1 MQRNFMLELSEYKT
15 ILDTIPAAVII
26 AVPVKQDEK
35 ITDFSIVYVNECFR
49 NLTKNFIKEG
59 VLFSSFKEK
68 ISQDINWFDMAVETI
83 KTKKTIE
90 ETFYSHNFSIWIQ
103 LVEKCVPGDYVA
115 VSLTNVSQAK
125 EYESALSEQN
135 KKLEEVTSQLKSSR
149 LNLDSQL
156 KNIQQLNEQLLFA
169 AYHDSL
175 TDLYNRSWLS
185 TMMKVQIKETTEKNE
200 KFGILL
206 FDIDNMKDIND
217 SRGHNAGDELL
228 KQVATIL
235 KLMESKTVTAT
246 RFGGDEFVLLYKNI
260 KDRDEAIEISKKAL
274 RFLNA
279 EGIGISG
286 GISIFPDDS
295 KKTEDLLK
303 FADMAKIEA
312 KKNGKNNVA
321 CFHSLMQ
328 EKFLSKLNIET
339 KMSKAMASRNFQLY
353 YQPQFDAKTKELRG
367 FEALLR
373 WYDSDLGW
381 ISPEQ
386 FIPLAEETHLVVP
399 LGDWVMTTALATI
412 KEWEM
417 KFSFNG
423 IMSVNVSPV
432 QFVQEDFIE
441 KLFKKI
447 EKSGIDKKHLEIE
460 ITEGVLID
468 NVEDTIS
475 KLNKIR
481 EQGVG
486 LSLDD
491 FGTGYSSLRYLQ
503 LLPLTTLKIDKSF
516 VSNIAEK
523 DGFEAK
529 LTESIISLVSKM
541 GLNTIAEGVENE
553 EQLKMIQKF
562 NCRTIQG
569 FLLGKP
575 MPKEQCE
582 KLLVENLSKTS
593 S

>member
-1 MQRNFMLELSEYKT
+1 MLELSEYKT

-423 IMSVNVSPV
+423 IISVNISPV

>member
-1 MQRNFMLELSEYKT
+1 MLELSEYKT

-423 IMSVNVSPV
+423 IISVNVSPV

-516 VSNIAEK
+516 VSNIAAK

-582 KLLVENLSKTS
+582 KLLVENLGKTS

>member
-1 MQRNFMLELSEYKT
+1 MLELSEYKT

-260 KDRDEAIEISKKAL
+260 KDRAEAIEISKKAL

>member
-1 MQRNFMLELSEYKT
+1 MLELSEYKT

-339 KMSKAMASRNFQLY
+339 KMSKAMANRNFQLY

-523 DGFEAK
+523 DGFEAN

>member
-1 MQRNFMLELSEYKT
+1 MLELSEYKT

-217 SRGHNAGDELL
+217 SRGHNEGDELL

-295 KKTEDLLK
+295 KKNEDLLK

-441 KLFKKI
+441 KLLKKI

-582 KLLVENLSKTS
+582 KLLVENLGKTS

>member
-1 MQRNFMLELSEYKT
+1 MLELSEYKT
-15 ILDTIPAAVII
+15 ILDTIPAAVVI

-49 NLTKNFIKEG
+49 TLTKNFIKEG

-68 ISQDINWFDMAVETI
+68 LSQDISWFDMAVETI
-83 KTKKTIE
+83 KTKKTVE

-103 LVEKCVPGDYVA
+103 LVAKCVPGDYVA

-175 TDLYNRSWLS
+175 TDLYNRAWLS
-185 TMMKVQIKETTEKNE
+185 TMMKVQIKEATEKNE

-286 GISIFPDDS
+286 GIAIFPDDS
-295 KKTEDLLK
+295 KKSEDLLK

-516 VSNIAEK
+516 VSNIAAK
-523 DGFEAK
+523 DGFEAN

-553 EQLKMIQKF
+553 DQLKMIQKF

-582 KLLVENLSKTS
+582 KLLVENLSKS
-593 S
+593 NS

>member
-1 MQRNFMLELSEYKT
+1 MLELSEYKT

-516 VSNIAEK
+516 VSNIAAK
-523 DGFEAK
+523 DGFEAN

-593 S
+593 N

>member
-1 MQRNFMLELSEYKT
+1 MLELSEYKT

-417 KFSFNG
+417 KFNFNG

-516 VSNIAEK
+516 VSNIAAK

-582 KLLVENLSKTS
+582 KLLVENLGKTS

>member
-1 MQRNFMLELSEYKT
+1 MLELSEYKT

-295 KKTEDLLK
+295 KKYEDLLK

-423 IMSVNVSPV
+423 IISVNVSPV

-503 LLPLTTLKIDKSF
+503 ILPLTTLKIDKSF

>member
-1 MQRNFMLELSEYKT
+1 MLELSEYKT

-26 AVPVKQDEK
+26 AVPVKQDEQ

-68 ISQDINWFDMAVETI
+68 ISQDISWFDMAVETI

-103 LVEKCVPGDYVA
+103 LVAKCVPGDYVA

-175 TDLYNRSWLS
+175 TDLYNRAWLS
-185 TMMKVQIKETTEKNE
+185 TMMKVQIKEATEKNE

-246 RFGGDEFVLLYKNI
+246 RFGGDEFVLLYKDI

-516 VSNIAEK
+516 VSNIAAK
-523 DGFEAK
+523 DGFEAN

-575 MPKEQCE
+575 MPREQCE

-593 S
+593 N

>member
-1 MQRNFMLELSEYKT
+1 MLELSEYKT

-423 IMSVNVSPV
+423 IMSVNVSLV

-516 VSNIAEK
+516 VSNIAAK
-523 DGFEAK
+523 DGFEAN

>member
-1 MQRNFMLELSEYKT
+1 MLELSEYKT

-295 KKTEDLLK
+295 KKNEDLLK

-516 VSNIAEK
+516 ISNIAEK

-582 KLLVENLSKTS
+582 KLLVENLGKTS

>member
-1 MQRNFMLELSEYKT
+1 MLELSEYKT

-303 FADMAKIEA
+303 FADMAKIET

-582 KLLVENLSKTS
+582 KLLVENLGKTS

>member
-1 MQRNFMLELSEYKT
+1 MLELSEYKT

-423 IMSVNVSPV
+423 IISVNISPV

-516 VSNIAEK
+516 VSNIAAK
-523 DGFEAK
+523 DGFEAN

-593 S
+593 N

>member
-1 MQRNFMLELSEYKT
+1 MLELSEYKT

-26 AVPVKQDEK
+26 AAPVKQDEK

-49 NLTKNFIKEG
+49 SLTKNFIKED

-68 ISQDINWFDMAVETI
+68 ISQDISWFDMAVETI

-103 LVEKCVPGDYVA
+103 LVAKCVPGDYVA

-135 KKLEEVTSQLKSSR
+135 KKLEEVTNQLKSSR

-175 TDLYNRSWLS
+175 TDLYNRAWLS
-185 TMMKVQIKETTEKNE
+185 TMMKVQIKEATEKDE

-286 GISIFPDDS
+286 GIAIFPDDS
-295 KKTEDLLK
+295 KKSEDLLK

-386 FIPLAEETHLVVP
+386 FIPLAEETHLVLP

-516 VSNIAEK
+516 VSNIAAK
-523 DGFEAK
+523 DGFEAN

-582 KLLVENLSKTS
+582 KLLVENLSKINS
-593 S
+593 

>member
-1 MQRNFMLELSEYKT
+1 MLELSEYKT

-26 AVPVKQDEK
+26 AVPVKQDKK

-423 IMSVNVSPV
+423 IISVNVSPV

-516 VSNIAEK
+516 VSNIAAK

>member
-1 MQRNFMLELSEYKT
+1 MLELSEYKT

-295 KKTEDLLK
+295 KKYEDLLK

-516 VSNIAEK
+516 VSNIAAK

-582 KLLVENLSKTS
+582 KLLVENLGKTS

>member
-1 MQRNFMLELSEYKT
+1 MLELSEYKT
-15 ILDTIPAAVII
+15 ILDTIPAAIII

-481 EQGVG
+481 EQGIG

-541 GLNTIAEGVENE
+541 GLNTIAEGIENE

-582 KLLVENLSKTS
+582 KLLVENLGKTS

>member
-1 MQRNFMLELSEYKT
+1 MLELSEYKT

-423 IMSVNVSPV
+423 IISVNVSPV

-516 VSNIAEK
+516 ISNIAEK

>member
-1 MQRNFMLELSEYKT
+1 MLELSEYKT
-15 ILDTIPAAVII
+15 ILDTIPAAVVI

-49 NLTKNFIKEG
+49 SLTKNFIKEG

-68 ISQDINWFDMAVETI
+68 LSQDISWFDMAIETI
-83 KTKKTIE
+83 KTKKTVE

-103 LVEKCVPGDYVA
+103 LVAKCVPGDYVA

-175 TDLYNRSWLS
+175 TDLYNRAWLS
-185 TMMKVQIKETTEKNE
+185 TMMKVQIKEATEKNE

-286 GISIFPDDS
+286 GIAIFPDDS
-295 KKTEDLLK
+295 KKSEDLLK

-516 VSNIAEK
+516 VSNIAAK
-523 DGFEAK
+523 DGFEAN

-582 KLLVENLSKTS
+582 KLLVENLSKS
-593 S
+593 SS

>member
-1 MQRNFMLELSEYKT
+1 MLELSEYKT

-295 KKTEDLLK
+295 KKYEDLLK

>member
-1 MQRNFMLELSEYKT
+1 MLELSEYKT

-353 YQPQFDAKTKELRG
+353 YQPQFDAKTKALRG

>member
-1 MQRNFMLELSEYKT
+1 MLELSEYKT

-367 FEALLR
+367 FEAFLR